1 VKATRTI
8 SPTPTYKD
16 PSATRDSP
24 AALFIVLLALSIAL
38 LVALVGIICI
48 IFVLTV
54 YVLRLPSRRKDDDE
68 RPLTEEA
75 EDGCGDEIKTTDSCP
90 EKLSTHMTEKAPLS
104 YINIAFGQESD
115 EEDEGEGE
123 GEMGGE
129 KDTDL
134 SGGADAK
141 LSPQRYQPSSKP
153 ASLSKTSSLPSSDQP
168 HSVSMDVPGE
178 QAVATRPGVSHRK
191 PVGESGKMHHLTPPV
206 DRHRVGHKK
215 GSRTRG
221 WSCLSRL

>member
-1 VKATRTI
+1 MVVVHVHTI
-8 SPTPTYKD
+8 ALSAVSITYKAIET
-16 PSATRDSP
+16 SSHR
-24 AALFIVLLALSIAL
+24 
-38 LVALVGIICI
+38 
-48 IFVLTV
+48 LTV

-75 EDGCGDEIKTTDSCP
+75 EGGCGDEIKTTDSCP
-90 EKLSTHMTEKAPLS
+90 EKLSTHMAEKAPLS

-141 LSPQRYQPSSKP
+141 LSPQR
-153 ASLSKTSSLPSSDQP
+153 
-168 HSVSMDVPGE
+168 
-178 QAVATRPGVSHRK
+178 
-191 PVGESGKMHHLTPPV
+191 
-206 DRHRVGHKK
+206 
-215 GSRTRG
+215 
-221 WSCLSRL
+221 